1 MQLTRPDDTAPYYIQ
16 SSGRF
21 GEPVAELFIII
32 VIVIVIVIVMLI
44 LTVIVIVLENLK
56 LSY

>member
-21 GEPVAELFIII
+21 GEAEAKLFIII
-32 VIVIVIVIVMLI
+32 VIVIVIALLI